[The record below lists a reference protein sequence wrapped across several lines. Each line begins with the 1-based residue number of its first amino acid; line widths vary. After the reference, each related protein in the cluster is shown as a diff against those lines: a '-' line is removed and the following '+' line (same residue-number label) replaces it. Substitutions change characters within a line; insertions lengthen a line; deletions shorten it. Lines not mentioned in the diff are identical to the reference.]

1 MKKSVLFCMLLGLT
15 LSGFSQYLKPKSEFA
30 LDKNMYSV
38 LSESQINDMYDND
51 FDQLFRMNFKMV
63 NFAMVSTKYDEGAVV
78 AGYLEE
84 YAKPGVRVDEEQVIR
99 TGAVNPFNFN
109 LPQDD
114 RRVTVVKLHKPG
126 YYITIHSKYEYESR
140 EQETLN
146 TFKY

>member
-1 MKKSVLFCMLLGLT
+1 MKKTVLFCMLLGLT
-15 LSGFSQYLKPKSEFA
+15 LSGFSQYLKPKSEFV

-51 FDQLFRMNFKMV
+51 FAQLFRMNFKMV

-84 YAKPGVRVDEEQVIR
+84 YAKPGVRVDEEQIIR

>member
-15 LSGFSQYLKPKSEFA
+15 LSGFSQYLKPKSEFV